1 MAHGSSTSAIA
12 IAPPARDARVD
23 FFRGLALLFIF
34 IDHVKENTLQYVTM
48 QNFGFADAAEVF
60 VALAGYASFLAYTR
74 VFDRQGWWAG
84 LVKVASRIG
93 KLYLAHTLFLIASVA
108 VLIAATL
115 VLDNPIYQ
123 DVLNLE
129 PFFDEPVQ
137 ALRKALLLVHQP
149 AMLDILP
156 LYIVLLI
163 WFPVLLLLMRLH
175 VLAALAVSVAL
186 WLGANLRGWNLP
198 TYPENEGWFFNPFA
212 WQLLFSLGVFAAF
225 YASKRALPRP
235 STWLMLPAVG
245 LALFAL
251 LVTAPWTALPR
262 LDELTLIPTEKLLGE
277 QSKQYLSLWRV
288 AHLMVLAYLA
298 SSLIPA
304 TAGWLASPLAQRI
317 VDCGRNS
324 LPVFCLGIALAMAGN
339 LVMAEHGDGW
349 AMQAGV
355 NVVGL
360 ALLLLTGWWL
370 AHAKPS
376 QALVGVRTSPTPRT
390 TGY

>member
-1 MAHGSSTSAIA
+1 MAHGSNTSAIA
-12 IAPPARDARVD
+12 IAPPVRDARVD

-84 LVKVASRIG
+84 LIKVVSRIS
-93 KLYLAHTLFLIASVA
+93 KLYLAHTLFLIACVA

-129 PFFDEPVQ
+129 PFFEEPAR

-163 WFPVLLLLMRLH
+163 WFPVLLLLMRVH
-175 VLAALAVSVAL
+175 VLVALAASVSL

-235 STWLMLPAVG
+235 SLWLIVPAVG
-245 LALFAL
+245 FALFAL
-251 LVTAPWTALPR
+251 IVTAPWTALPQ
-262 LDELTLIPTEKLLGE
+262 LDEMTLIPTEKLVGE
-277 QSKQYLSLWRV
+277 QGKQYLSLWRV
-288 AHLMVLAYLA
+288 VHLMVLAYLV
-298 SSLIPA
+298 SSLIPV

-317 VDCGRNS
+317 VDCGRHS
-324 LPVFCLGIALAMAGN
+324 LPVFCLGTALSMAANLAMAQYGEGWTVQIGVN
-339 LVMAEHGDGW
+339 LV
-349 AMQAGV
+349 
-355 NVVGL
+355 GL
-360 ALLLLTGWWL
+360 VLLLLTGWTLAWL
-370 AHAKPS
+370 AHTRS
-376 QALVGVRTSPTPRT
+376 QARALVPRR
-390 TGY
+390 GRLAA

>member
-12 IAPPARDARVD
+12 IAPPQRDARVD

-84 LVKVASRIG
+84 LVKVASRVS
-93 KLYLAHTLFLIASVA
+93 KLYLAHMLFLIACVA
-108 VLIAATL
+108 ILITATL
-115 VLDNPIYQ
+115 VFDNPIYES
-123 DVLNLE
+123 VLNLE
-129 PFFDEPVQ
+129 PFFEEPAR

-163 WFPVLLLLMRLH
+163 WFPMLLLLMRIHLL
-175 VLAALAVSVAL
+175 VALAASVTL

-198 TYPENEGWFFNPFA
+198 AYPENEGWFFNPFA

-225 YASKRALPRP
+225 YASKRALPRASP
-235 STWLMLPAVG
+235 WLMVPAVG
-245 LALFAL
+245 FVLFAL
-251 LVTAPWTALPR
+251 VVTAPWTALPQF
-262 LDELTLIPTEKLLGE
+262 DEMTLIPTEKLVGE
-277 QSKQYLSLWRV
+277 QGKQYLSLWRV
-288 AHLMVLAYLA
+288 AHLIVLAYLL

-304 TAGWLASPLAQRI
+304 GARWLGSPLAQRI
-317 VDCGRNS
+317 VDCGRHS
-324 LPVFCLGIALAMAGN
+324 LPVFCLGTALSMAGN
-339 LVMAEHGDGW
+339 LAMAQYGEGW
-349 AMQAGV
+349 TVQIGV
-355 NVVGL
+355 NLVGL
-360 ALLLLTGWWL
+360 TLLLLTGWTLAWL
-370 AHAKPS
+370 AHTRS
-376 QALVGVRTSPTPRT
+376 QAPQRGGLAT
-390 TGY
+390 

>member
-1 MAHGSSTSAIA
+1 MAYASDASVTT
-12 IAPPARDARVD
+12 IAPPGRDARVD
-23 FFRGLALLFIF
+23 FFRGLALMFIF
-34 IDHVKENTLQYVTM
+34 IDHVKENALQYVTM

-84 LVKVASRIG
+84 LVKIASRIS
-93 KLYLAHTLFLIASVA
+93 KLYLAHTLFLIACVA
-108 VLIAATL
+108 ALIIGTL
-115 VLDNPIYQ
+115 VFDNPIYQ

-129 PFFDEPVQ
+129 PFFEEPLL

-156 LYIVLLI
+156 LYIVLLV
-163 WFPVLLLLMRLH
+163 WFPVLLLLMRVH
-175 VLAALAVSVAL
+175 VLVALTASVAL

-225 YASKRALPRP
+225 YAGKRSLPRP
-235 STWLMLPAVG
+235 SLWLMVPAIG

-251 LVTAPWTALPR
+251 VVAAPWTAIPQ
-262 LDELTLIPTEKLLGE
+262 LDETTLIPTETLLGE

-288 AHLMVLAYLA
+288 AHLMVLAYIA

-304 TAGWLASPLAQRI
+304 TAGWLASPLARRV
-317 VDCGRNS
+317 VDCGRHS

-339 LVMAEHGDGW
+339 LAMAEYGEGW
-349 AMQAGV
+349 TMQIGV
-355 NVVGL
+355 NLIGL
-360 ALLLLTGWWL
+360 VLLLLTGWTLAWL
-370 AHAKPS
+370 A
-376 QALVGVRTSPTPRT
+376 QARVEARAPDGRLAA
-390 TGY
+390 